1 MRLYYFSKVLN
12 CPFNEAVEKVT
23 LLLKEQGF
31 GIITQIDVKET
42 FKVKLDKDF
51 RDYKILGACNP
62 NFAFDALGAEDRVGL
77 MLPCNVI
84 VQDKGDGK
92 TEVAAVNPKMVM
104 ESIGNPALTDLSCKV
119 TEILD
124 NVIKKLS

>member
-1 MRLYYFSKVLN
+1 MDYYFSKVLN
-12 CPFNEAVEKVT
+12 CPFNEAVDKVT
-23 LLLKEQGF
+23 ILLKEQGF

-51 RDYKILGACNP
+51 RNYKILGACNP
-62 NFAFDALGAEDRVGL
+62 NFAFEALGAEDRVGL

-84 VQDKGDGK
+84 VQDKGNGR

-104 ESIGNPALTDLSCKV
+104 QSIGNPALTDLSCKV

-124 NVIKKLS
+124 SVIKKLG

>member
-1 MRLYYFSKVLN
+1 MDYYFSKVLN
-12 CPFNEAVEKVT
+12 CTFNEAVDKVT
-23 LLLKEQGF
+23 ILLKEQGF

-42 FKVKLDKDF
+42 FKVKLDRDF
-51 RDYKILGACNP
+51 RDYRILGACNP
-62 NFAFDALGAEDRVGL
+62 NFAFDALGAEDKVGL

-84 VQDKGDGK
+84 VQDKGNGK
-92 TEVAAVNPKMVM
+92 IEVAAVNPKMVM

-124 NVIKKLS
+124 KVIKKLS